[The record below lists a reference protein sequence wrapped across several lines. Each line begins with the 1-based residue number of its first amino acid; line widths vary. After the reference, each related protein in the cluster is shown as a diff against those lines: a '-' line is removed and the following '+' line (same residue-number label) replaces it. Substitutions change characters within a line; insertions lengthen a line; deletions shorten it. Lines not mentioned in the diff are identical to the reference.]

1 MKIVAVTACIVG
13 LAHCKMSR
21 QALLKEA
28 KKEGID
34 LLCEVQSQI
43 GIDHKLTAKDIA
55 EADVVMFATDVA
67 PRDRG
72 RFKGKKI
79 YQTATAK
86 AIRHPDQEIAKALAL
101 VQQPLSENE

>member
-1 MKIVAVTACIVG
+1 MKIIAITACIVG

-21 QALLKEA
+21 QALMKEA
-28 KKEGID
+28 KKEGIE

-55 EADVVMFATDVA
+55 DADVVMFATDVT
-67 PRDRG
+67 PREKG

-86 AIRHPDQEIAKALAL
+86 VIRNPEQEIAKAIAMI
-101 VQQPLSENE
+101 Q